1 MKLFASLL
9 AACLLFGT
17 TGCASILKSRYQ
29 NLAVTSDPSDAR
41 VSINGILVGKTPL
54 VTSVNGTKE
63 QVVEISKEGYGTRLV
78 VVTTSIGA
86 GWIIADVL
94 TGVAPLIVD
103 AATGSW
109 NSLDNSVVNI
119 ALDKK

>member
-1 MKLFASLL
+1 MKLFAMLI
-9 AACLLFGT
+9 AACMLLGT
-17 TGCASILKSRYQ
+17 TGCATFLNSKYQ

-41 VSINGILVGKTPL
+41 VSINGTLVGKTPL
-54 VTSVNGTKE
+54 VTRVNGTKE
-63 QVVEISKEGYGTRLV
+63 QIIEISKEGYATRMV

-94 TGVAPLIVD
+94 TGFAPLIVD

-109 NSLDNSVVNI
+109 NSLDNSFVNV
-119 ALDKK
+119 ALEKK